1 MHFTFTLSITD
12 ITIGNSDSFNDAIVA
27 KGQES
32 GPSKKQVGYR
42 TGPLLR
48 YSFSMSH
55 SCIAYLHGQSSA
67 VREIIACISLIK

>member
-1 MHFTFTLSITD
+1 MHFIFTLSVTD
-12 ITIGNSDSFNDAIVA
+12 INSDSLNDAIVA

-32 GPSKKQVGYR
+32 GPSKIQVGYR

-55 SCIAYLHGQSSA
+55 SCIAYLHGQSW
-67 VREIIACISLIK
+67 EITVCISLKYM